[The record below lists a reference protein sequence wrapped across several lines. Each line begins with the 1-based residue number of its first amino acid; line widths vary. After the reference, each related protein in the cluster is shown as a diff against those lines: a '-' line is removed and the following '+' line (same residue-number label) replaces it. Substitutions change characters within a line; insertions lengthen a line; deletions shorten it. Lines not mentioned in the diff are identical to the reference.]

1 MPDHVISPELFDLLD
16 EYVAELETGAAI
28 VDDVVPQTSPML
40 AFIENAFAQFFQ
52 NQVGREIKGFD
63 EKSKRR
69 AARQRAAKKDLSPQ
83 TRSLIV
89 LYQQFCD
96 SYEDIQS
103 ASYGGQATVLEEFHI
118 KLMVRLI
125 ERIRA
130 LAGSKHDDELRSRAD
145 AAFDEFAPAVD
156 SYDWQQHE
164 RENDGENDE

>member
-16 EYVAELETGAAI
+16 EYVGELEADAAI
-28 VDDVVPQTSPML
+28 VDDVVPETSPML
-40 AFIENAFAQFFQ
+40 AFAENAFAQFFQ
-52 NQVGREIKGFD
+52 NQVGKEIKGFD

-69 AARQRAAKKDLSPQ
+69 AARQRASGKNLSPQ
-83 TRSLIV
+83 TRSLIA

-96 SYEDIQS
+96 KYEDIQS
-103 ASYGGQATVLEEFHI
+103 ASYGGQGAVLEDFHT

-130 LAGSKHDDELRSRAD
+130 LAGSKHDDELRARAD
-145 AAFDEFAPAVD
+145 EAFDEFAPAVD

-164 RENDGENDE
+164 KEGDDEDDD